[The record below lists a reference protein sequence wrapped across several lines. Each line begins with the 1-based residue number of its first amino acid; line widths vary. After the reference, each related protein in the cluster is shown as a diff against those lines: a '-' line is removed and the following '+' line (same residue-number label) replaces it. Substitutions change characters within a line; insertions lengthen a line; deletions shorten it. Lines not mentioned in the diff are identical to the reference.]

1 MRAASP
7 ETVEA
12 LHWRVIASRMWS
24 PGAAETYHSTLTLTK
39 DAKHNAQ
46 VAKAKQAAAEIH
58 ALLYPEGD

>member
-1 MRAASP
+1 
-7 ETVEA
+7 
-12 LHWRVIASRMWS
+12 MWS